1 LTQRWTR
8 RPSEVEAIRL
18 GSSNA
23 AEVAAFCDG
32 RADVDD
38 MGDPVV
44 HLPKAMI
51 PVRLGDFA
59 VRDVLPD
66 GLSEARAMKP
76 GLFWYCYSEVVTAG
90 G

>member
-1 LTQRWTR
+1 MSQRWTR
-8 RPSEVEAIRL
+8 RPAEVEAVRL
-18 GSSNA
+18 AAGNA
-23 AEVAAFCDG
+23 DVVAAFCDG

-38 MGDPVV
+38 MGDPIV

-51 PVRLGDFA
+51 PVTLGDYA

-66 GLSEARAMKP
+66 GLSEARAMKS
-76 GLFWYCYSEVVTAG
+76 GLFVFCYSQVVTAG